1 MNDLELITKMCRI
14 AHYKGWEEADL
25 EDAIQRLSNLT
36 HEELF
41 HLRCSRWMNEKSPLY
56 PKLFELLYKDK
67 LNVLVNALNEM
78 STEEL
83 ITEIKGCRNGYKKD
97 KIAQIL
103 SNRYDSMTEEE
114 RKSAYHLL
122 LKRNLLPP
130 TEN

>member
-1 MNDLELITKMCRI
+1 M

-25 EDAIQRLSNLT
+25 EDCIQRLPNLT

-41 HLRCSRWMNEKSPLY
+41 HLRRSRWMSENNSLY

-67 LNVLVNALNEM
+67 LDVLVNSLNRM

-83 ITEIKGCRNGYKKD
+83 IAEVKGCRNGYKKD
-97 KIAQIL
+97 KITQIL
-103 SNRYDSMTEEE
+103 SDRYDSMSEEE

-130 TEN
+130 TED